1 MKRLF
6 CLLILLLA
14 VPAYGTDYY
23 VDVAN
28 GSDSNTGLSEEQAF
42 ASLAKAADMVE
53 DGNTVYVQATG
64 VYSAQD
70 GANDCVL
77 YVDDA
82 GTGIAPITWIGYV
95 SDVNDG
101 GIVTI
106 DASTNSLTN
115 CMKLPGTGYWN
126 VFKNFRFTGAS
137 GTGVEGTNAD
147 YLIFVNCSFDN
158 NGNHGIQLD
167 DYNTFFNCTFYGNEG
182 RGAYGV
188 GGIRYLNCISHNN
201 DGYGLSL
208 HEGVVFNCLLY
219 GNGNHN
225 IYFQDGSALGSYV
238 FNTTIDAN
246 GHNGIYQGATDSGYN
261 MVVQNTILAN
271 GYRGIQSLSSH
282 GDLVVDSHNLFYN
295 NSRENV
301 ENWPDP
307 EDSFAAYRGSL
318 VTTTDPFTNAAAHDY
333 SLASDS
339 AGIEAGADVALT
351 KSIWD
356 DFNEG
361 AGNNPPSGSS
371 DIDIGAIQEPAGA
384 GGGGA
389 GGGKVI
395 GKSVVQ

>member
-1 MKRLF
+1 MKTFL
-6 CLLILLLA
+6 CLLIILLT
-14 VPAYGTDYY
+14 VPAYSVDYY

-28 GSDSNTGLSEEQAF
+28 GSDGNTGLSEEQAF

-82 GTGIAPITWIGYV
+82 GTGTAPITWIGYV

-137 GTGVEGTNAD
+137 GAGVEGTNAD
-147 YLIFVNCSFDN
+147 YLVFVNCSFDN
-158 NGNHGIQLD
+158 NGYRGVYLD
-167 DYNTFFNCTFYGNEG
+167 DYNTFFNCIFYGNVDH
-182 RGAYGV
+182 GAYCM
-188 GGIRYLNCISHNN
+188 GGTRYFNCVSHNN
-201 DGYGLSL
+201 DKGLWL
-208 HEGVVFNCLLY
+208 HEGIVFNCLVY
-219 GNGNHN
+219 DNGDHAV
-225 IYFQDGSALGSYV
+225 YFQDGSGLGSYV

-246 GHNGIYQGATDSGYN
+246 GHYGIFQAATDAGYN

-271 GYRGIQSLSSH
+271 GYYGIFTYSNH
-282 GDLVVDSHNLFYN
+282 GDLLVDSHNLFYN
-295 NSRENV
+295 NSHGSV
-301 ENWPDP
+301 SKWPDP
-307 EDSFAAYRGSL
+307 EDSFAAYRGSF
-318 VTTTDPFTNAAAHDY
+318 VTATDPFTNAAAHDY

-351 KSIWD
+351 KAIWD